1 MRNAIFK
8 HLGATAALGLVPA
21 CATLSSNIGG
31 DFSCP
36 APKGRC
42 APASVIDAEA
52 LGALAL
58 PPKPGATRS
67 RTARTVAAHAQLA
80 ARTGET
86 ILRIVLPA
94 HVDKA
99 GLLRGEA
106 AVYAVVA
113 APHWVAERESPAVKA
128 RPRDAAK
135 RISQANTAAETA
147 PATSGAELL
156 PADGNRFSPT
166 LSIDDAQIEAQPD
179 ISLSRE
185 RSPPPFREAIAGA
198 SSPVIEG
205 FAHSPLPRTPQLFP
219 GQDAGPEGLPST
231 AAIDA
236 ARQGHRIGA
245 PVPVASAPVTG
256 VIAQPAP
263 AQPAPA
269 GPAAPDTAEPTRSHE
284 AMGTKNELHHQS
296 EPRR

>member
-1 MRNAIFK
+1 MRTSSYKRFSAIVF
-8 HLGATAALGLVPA
+8 LGLVPA

-52 LGALAL
+52 LGGLAS
-58 PPKPGATRS
+58 PPKPDATRS
-67 RTARTVAAHAQLA
+67 PTARTVAPHAQLA

-99 GLLRGEA
+99 GLLREEA

-113 APHWVAERESPAVKA
+113 APHWVAEQDSPAAKA

-135 RISQANTAAETA
+135 RISQANKAVETA

-156 PADGNRFSPT
+156 PAYGNRFSPT
-166 LSIDDAQIEAQPD
+166 LSIDDAQTDTQIEAQPD

-185 RSPPPFREAIAGA
+185 RNPPPFREAIAGA
-198 SSPVIEG
+198 SSPAIEG
-205 FAHSPLPRTPQLFP
+205 FAPSPLPRTPQLFP
-219 GQDAGPEGLPST
+219 DPDATAQGLPS
-231 AAIDA
+231 AAALDA
-236 ARQGHRIGA
+236 ARQGHRIGDNVPTVTA
-245 PVPVASAPVTG
+245 PVASAIVK
-256 VIAQPAP
+256 PAL
-263 AQPAPA
+263 A
-269 GPAAPDTAEPTRSHE
+269 GPAAPDTAAPTRSHE

-296 EPRR
+296 EPHQ